1 MARRLDDVCVVVP
14 TIGRRSLNRLL
25 AALAAQHVPVRQV
38 VVVDDR
44 RVRDRP
50 LQVPASLRRRAV
62 VLSSGGRGPAAAR
75 NVGWRA
81 SEFPWIVF
89 LDDDVVP
96 SPTWSLQLGEDLA
109 VPEDVGA
116 TQGRIVVPPPR
127 GRRPTDRER
136 NVTLLEAAEW
146 ITADMAVRRHA
157 LADVAGFDERFRRA
171 YREDSDFAL
180 RLAERGWRLERG
192 ARRSTHPAQPAPWWA
207 SVAAQRGNR
216 DDALMRALHGRN
228 WRSDRGRRPRHAVT
242 AGAAVAAAVL
252 AGTRHR
258 RLAAI
263 PAAIWFGGTAEFAL
277 ARIAPGPRH
286 PSEVATMLVTSL
298 LIPPTAV
305 AYWIAGRVAHPA
317 GRTRPWKQRPEGDV
331 SAGWRPGTRT

>member
-25 AALAAQHVPVRQV
+25 AALAAQQVPVRQV

-50 LQVPASLRRRAV
+50 LQVPASLRPRAV
-62 VLSSGGRGPAAAR
+62 VLASGGRGPAAAR

-109 VPEDVGA
+109 VAEDVGA
-116 TQGRIVVPPPR
+116 TQARIAVPRPR

-136 NVTLLEAAEW
+136 NVTLLESADW

-180 RLAERGWRLERG
+180 RLQERGWRLERG
-192 ARRSTHPAQPAPWWA
+192 ARRSTHPVQPAPWWA
-207 SVAAQRGNR
+207 SVTAQRGNR
-216 DDALMRALHGRN
+216 DDALMLALHGRN
-228 WRSDRGRRPRHAVT
+228 WRPDRGRRSRHAVIAS
-242 AGAAVAAAVL
+242 AGVVAAVL

-263 PAAIWFGGTAEFAL
+263 PAAIWFAGTTEFA
-277 ARIAPGPRH
+277 ATRIAAGPRH
-286 PSEVATMLVTSL
+286 PSELATVLGTSV

-305 AYWIAGRVAHPA
+305 AYWIAGRIAHPA
-317 GRTRPWKQRPEGDV
+317 GRTPAWKEHPEGDV
-331 SAGWRPGTRT
+331 SAGRRPGTKG